1 MLARLVSL
9 SLALLLG
16 WTMPA
21 RAALDAVTN
30 QEAASGLKAALE
42 KGSGAAVDLLGKTDG
57 FLGNKAVKI
66 PLPGSLKKY
75 EKLMRGVGMGK
86 YADELIVTMNRAAE
100 AAVPEAKT
108 LFVDAIKKMS
118 LKDAKGILAGGQT
131 SGTDYF
137 KRATSGQL
145 REKFLPIVKSATSKV
160 QLAETYNEYAQK
172 GAQFGLV
179 SKEYANLDDYVTQK
193 ALDGLFYMVAEEE
206 KKIRQN
212 PLQEGSDIIKKVFG
226 ALK

>member
-1 MLARLVSL
+1 MLARLIGL
-9 SLALLLG
+9 SLALLLA
-16 WTMPA
+16 WSKPVQA
-21 RAALDAVTN
+21 NLDAVTN
-30 QEAASGLKAALE
+30 QEAASGLRAALE
-42 KGSGAAVDLLGKTDG
+42 KGSGAAVDLLGKPDG

-75 EKLMRGVGMGK
+75 EKLMRRVGMGK
-86 YADELIVTMNRAAE
+86 YADELILTMNRAAE
-100 AAVPEAKT
+100 AAVPEAKK

-118 LKDAKGILAGGQT
+118 LQDAKGILTGGQT

-137 KRATSGQL
+137 KRTTSAQL
-145 REKFLPIVKSATSKV
+145 REKFLPIVKSATSQV
-160 QLAETYNEYAQK
+160 QLAETYNQYAQK

-179 SKEYANLDDYVTQK
+179 SKENANLDDYVTQK
-193 ALDGLFYMVAEEE
+193 ALDGLFHMVAEEE

-212 PLQEGSDIIKKVFG
+212 PLQAGSDIIKKVFG